1 MIIFDKIENKGW
13 IRKLESSI
21 SQSVSSN
28 TEIDSQAENITWKL
42 RKIILDSRI
51 QDKVAMYW
59 QKGELKTLFNEF
71 NLHEDLSGK
80 LIFYYLKFY
89 YWSIYRL

>member
-59 QKGELKTLFNEF
+59 EKGELKTLFNEF
-71 NLHEDLSGK
+71 NLHGDLSGR